1 MGVTGDGLRIA
12 GLSRLAQV
20 SIPTIKF
27 YLRSGLLHPGRRT
40 GPNQMRYD
48 ESHVRRLRV
57 VRALVDRGGLPV
69 AAVAELVGGSV
80 DVRVPDVL
88 TAISRTSAPD
98 STAPDSTAPDSTAP
112 GPVGE
117 VRAKWRDRVDEVL
130 AKDGR
135 KVAGDN
141 AAAAELAGVLASLEL
156 AGHAPDDALLEA
168 YLRAGAAVAAAE
180 ADQARGA
187 GATRECAERLLVSI
201 VLGTVALTAARRL
214 GHDLADENG

>member
-1 MGVTGDGLRIA
+1 MVPDGAMGVSDAGLRIA

-27 YLRSGLLHPGRRT
+27 YLRSGLLHAGQRT

-57 VRALVDRGGLPV
+57 VRALIDRGGLSV
-69 AAVAELVGGSV
+69 AAVAELVGRPGG
-80 DVRVPDVL
+80 RNVPDVL
-88 TAISRTSAPD
+88 ATISRDAP
-98 STAPDSTAPDSTAP
+98 PDAT
-112 GPVGE
+112 GE
-117 VRAKWRDRVDEVL
+117 ARAKWRDRIDEVL
-130 AKDGR
+130 ARDGR
-135 KVAGDN
+135 SVAGDN
-141 AAAAELAGVLASLEL
+141 AAATELAGVLAGLEL

-168 YLRAGAAVAAAE
+168 YLRAGATVARAE

-187 GATRECAERLLVSI
+187 GATRECAERLLVSV

-214 GHDLADENG
+214 GHELMAEND

>member
-12 GLSRLAQV
+12 GLSGLTQV

-88 TAISRTSAPD
+88 TAISRTGAPD
-98 STAPDSTAPDSTAP
+98 ATTP
-112 GPVGE
+112 GSLGE
-117 VRAKWRDRVDEVL
+117 ARAKWRDRVDEVL

-135 KVAGDN
+135 EVADDN

-201 VLGTVALTAARRL
+201 VLGAVALTAARRL
-214 GHDLADENG
+214 GHDLADEDG

>member
-1 MGVTGDGLRIA
+1 MGVSDAGLRIA

-27 YLRSGLLHPGRRT
+27 YLRSGLLHAGQRT

-57 VRALVDRGGLPV
+57 VRALIDRGGLSV
-69 AAVAELVGGSV
+69 AAVAELVGRGGGRSV
-80 DVRVPDVL
+80 SDVL
-88 TAISRTSAPD
+88 ASISRDTP
-98 STAPDSTAPDSTAP
+98 P
-112 GPVGE
+112 GATGE
-117 VRAKWRDRVDEVL
+117 ARAKWRDRVDEVL
-130 AKDGR
+130 ARDGR
-135 KVAGDN
+135 SVAGDN
-141 AAAAELAGVLASLEL
+141 AAATELAGVLAGLEL

-168 YLRAGAAVAAAE
+168 YLRAGATVAQAE

-187 GATRECAERLLVSI
+187 GATSECAERLLVSV

-214 GHDLADENG
+214 GHDLMAENG